1 MSIRSCLVPAVVL
14 SVNLCV
20 TPIATAEEGNI
31 FTGQQAIQE
40 DMADAGHPSRPKGAL
55 EKGGEPL
62 GETAPLNGDRAAS
75 TAQNQSSRPESVR
88 ITRAIRQQI
97 IDRQDL
103 STAAKNIKVITDDKG
118 AVTLRGPVKSSS
130 EREAIEEIA
139 RDNAQGGQVS
149 NQLVVNGEDVSGGRS
164 HG

>member
-14 SVNLCV
+14 SVNLCA
-20 TPIATAEEGNI
+20 ATLATGEEGDI
-31 FTGQQAIQE
+31 FTGPQAIEE
-40 DMADAGHPSRPKGAL
+40 DVADAGHPSRPKGAL

-88 ITRAIRQQI
+88 ITRVIRQQI
-97 IDRQDL
+97 IDREDL
-103 STAAKNIKVITDDKG
+103 STAAKNVKVITDDKG
-118 AVTLRGPVKSSS
+118 AVTLRGPVKSST
-130 EREAIEEIA
+130 EREAIEQIA
-139 RDNAQGGQVS
+139 RNNAQGGEVS
-149 NQLVVNGEDVSGGRS
+149 NQLVVKGEDASGGGA

>member
-1 MSIRSCLVPAVVL
+1 MRIRSGLVPALVL
-14 SVNLCV
+14 SVNLCP
-20 TPIATAEEGNI
+20 TAIATAEPGDI
-31 FTGQQAIQE
+31 FTGPQSIEE
-40 DMADAGHPSRPKGAL
+40 DVADTANPSRPKGAL

-103 STAAKNIKVITDDKG
+103 STAAQNVIVITDDKG
-118 AVTLRGPVKSSS
+118 AVTLRGPVKSST
-130 EREAIEEIA
+130 EQEAIERIA
-139 RDNAQGGQVS
+139 RDNAQGGQVL
-149 NQLVVNGEDVSGGRS
+149 NQLVVKGEDASGGRV

>member
-75 TAQNQSSRPESVR
+75 TATSPRCSLNRNPPTSLVTPRAQKRP
-88 ITRAIRQQI
+88 
-97 IDRQDL
+97 
-103 STAAKNIKVITDDKG
+103 KG
-118 AVTLRGPVKSSS
+118 
-130 EREAIEEIA
+130 
-139 RDNAQGGQVS
+139 
-149 NQLVVNGEDVSGGRS
+149 
-164 HG
+164 

>member
-1 MSIRSCLVPAVVL
+1 MRIRSCLVPTVVL
-14 SVNLCV
+14 SVNLCAM
-20 TPIATAEEGNI
+20 PIGTAEEGNI

-40 DMADAGHPSRPKGAL
+40 DMGDAGHPSQPKGAL

-103 STAAKNIKVITDDKG
+103 STAAKNVIVIADDKG
-118 AVTLRGPVKSSS
+118 AVTLRGPVKSST
-130 EREAIEEIA
+130 EREAIEQIA

-149 NQLVVNGEDVSGGRS
+149 NQLVVKGEDVSGGRS

>member
-1 MSIRSCLVPAVVL
+1 MSIPSCLVPAVVL

-118 AVTLRGPVKSSS
+118 AVTLRGPVKSSN

-149 NQLVVNGEDVSGGRS
+149 NQLVIKGEDVSGGRS

>member
-1 MSIRSCLVPAVVL
+1 MRVRSCLVAAVVF

-20 TPIATAEEGNI
+20 TALASAEEDDI
-31 FTGQQAIQE
+31 FTGPQAVEE
-40 DMADAGHPSRPKGAL
+40 DVADAGHLSRPKGAL

-103 STAAKNIKVITDDKG
+103 STAAKNVIVITDDKG
-118 AVTLRGPVKSSS
+118 AVTLRGPVKSST
-130 EREAIEEIA
+130 EQEAIERIA
-139 RDNAQGGQVS
+139 RDNAQGGQVL
-149 NQLVVNGEDVSGGRS
+149 NQLVVKGEDASGGRV

>member
-62 GETAPLNGDRAAS
+62 GETALLKGDRAAS

-149 NQLVVNGEDVSGGRS
+149 NQLVVKGEDVSGGRS